1 MGADA
6 ELSAVPRWALGVPA
20 RCQLGAGKGIAD
32 VPSGSEMD
40 SLGQGG
46 ALAEPGLESHLS
58 DSVTLNLLHHL
69 YLFPK

>member
-1 MGADA
+1 MGEDA
-6 ELSAVPRWALGVPA
+6 KLSTVPRWALGIPA
-20 RCQLGAGKGIAD
+20 RCQMGAGKGIADD

-58 DSVTLNLLHHL
+58 DCYLIPIASPLL
-69 YLFPK
+69 FS